1 MTDECRGKKKDADAL
16 AGSSRGGGDD
26 RFPVSRQ
33 PLCASYLNSFGC
45 RLNEL
50 TAKPIEQVNF

>member
-1 MTDECRGKKKDADAL
+1 MTDECRGKKKDIVL
-16 AGSSRGGGDD
+16 LRGSSGEEVMT
-26 RFPVSRQ
+26 PSSLKTT
-33 PLCASYLNSFGC
+33 PLCLLPQLLRC